1 MSQGCDESLH
11 ESSHQTLPAFC
22 GALVKIARGQ
32 RMRKQ
37 NGQRMAAEVTLVATL
52 LLLLLPARMNAQATA
67 ARSREAN
74 LSAFGM
80 VTRLSTDYGGT
91 VKAITI
97 GGDYTRFYQLLSP
110 ALEIR
115 FKDSAMGA
123 VSEKTFGGGIRVER
137 SFSYFRPYADFLI
150 SKGTINFA
158 QKYYIGA
165 NGTGT
170 NGSVVYSYGGGLD
183 YDFADQWA
191 VRVDFQQENW
201 NVNKS
206 PDVQLTPRALSFG
219 ILYHFRFRRPF
230 Q

>member
-1 MSQGCDESLH
+1 MA
-11 ESSHQTLPAFC
+11 T
-22 GALVKIARGQ
+22 GAVLA
-32 RMRKQ
+32 
-37 NGQRMAAEVTLVATL
+37 VAL
-52 LLLLLPARMNAQATA
+52 LLLLLPGRINAQATA
-67 ARSREAN
+67 ARSREAS

-80 VTRLSTDYGGT
+80 FTHLTPDYGGP
-91 VKAITI
+91 VKAFTV
-97 GGDYTRFYQLLSP
+97 GGDYTRFFQVLSP
-110 ALEIR
+110 ALEFR
-115 FKDSAMGA
+115 YKDSAMGT
-123 VSEKTFGGGIRVER
+123 VSEKTYGGGIRVER

-191 VRVDFQQENW
+191 VRVDFQQESW

-206 PDVQLTPRALSFG
+206 PDVTLGPRALSFG
-219 ILYHFRFRRPF
+219 ILYHFRFHHPY

>member
-1 MSQGCDESLH
+1 
-11 ESSHQTLPAFC
+11 
-22 GALVKIARGQ
+22 
-32 RMRKQ
+32 
-37 NGQRMAAEVTLVATL
+37 MATEVALVATL

-80 VTRLSTDYGGT
+80 FTHLTPDYGPP
-91 VKAITI
+91 VKAITV
-97 GGDYTRFYQLLSP
+97 GGDYTRFFQVLSP
-110 ALEIR
+110 AIEFR
-115 FKDSAMGA
+115 YKDSSTGA
-123 VSEKTFGGGIRVER
+123 VSEKTIGGGIRVER

-165 NGTGT
+165 NGSGT

-191 VRVDFQQENW
+191 VRVDFQQESW

-206 PDVQLTPRALSFG
+206 PDVTLAPRALSFG